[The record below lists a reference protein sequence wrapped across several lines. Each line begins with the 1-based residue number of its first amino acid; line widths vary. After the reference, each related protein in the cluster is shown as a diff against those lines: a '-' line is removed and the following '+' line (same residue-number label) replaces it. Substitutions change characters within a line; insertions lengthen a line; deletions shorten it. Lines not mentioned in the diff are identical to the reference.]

1 MAEPV
6 TASHAVPSP
15 RRARSSTEPLFVSED
30 SPDRVERR
38 KSFDLS
44 SLSGEPPKSPSSKN
58 RLKVQVCV
66 RLRPEIAEL
75 DAPPPFEPTPPPSPA
90 ERSGIG
96 ADWRVEADRMA
107 AAEKN
112 ERAVNERPWL
122 VITGGGSEN
131 AKNGKAAKDGDH
143 LAFRGARFRFKHV
156 FPPACSNLQ
165 VYEAAH
171 EKQVRGVLRGYD
183 NTIMCYG
190 QTGSGKTHT
199 MFGTDE
205 DPGLVP
211 LAVAALFSQMSE
223 LAVRRIA
230 ACTTTAAA
238 SAPPPPPAPPP
249 PHTPPFLTVAQFP
262 SSLRLAGA

>member
-1 MAEPV
+1 M
-6 TASHAVPSP
+6 
-15 RRARSSTEPLFVSED
+15 
-30 SPDRVERR
+30 
-38 KSFDLS
+38 
-44 SLSGEPPKSPSSKN
+44 
-58 RLKVQVCV
+58 LK
-66 RLRPEIAEL
+66 
-75 DAPPPFEPTPPPSPA
+75 
-90 ERSGIG
+90 
-96 ADWRVEADRMA
+96 
-107 AAEKN
+107 
-112 ERAVNERPWL
+112 
-122 VITGGGSEN
+122 
-131 AKNGKAAKDGDH
+131 
-143 LAFRGARFRFKHV
+143 
-156 FPPACSNLQ
+156 
-165 VYEAAH
+165 
-171 EKQVRGVLRGYD
+171 GYD

-223 LAVRRIA
+223 LAVRIA